1 MNNSIRP
8 QGLVAQRIAQYEQ
21 LGQKSRAEEIHV
33 PRRGGSS
40 VSSSLAPTKKSEEP
54 SKAEKVEQVAV
65 ATLPQSDEKY
75 ALATKSNENSLL
87 HSLPEDISMAVVSYL
102 ELKDQSTF
110 SLLAQKLHQIT
121 LNYYFNPIYFGD
133 ADSKLNQSTYG
144 HYKNGA
150 PSFTIVNLGRNYY
163 LQMYTH
169 ALQSSITHQL
179 ISKLLNI
186 KFADL
191 PFIETEAL
199 NNVLS
204 SDYITYVRAD
214 EMTDRIMQGRD
225 AKNRQCVFIKHR
237 KIMRLPDNTQEVVD
251 CVWAIHE
258 RHATI
263 FSSLWVN
270 AGVLPLDSYT
280 SAIFDKGKI
289 QAHDDYEAM
298 RKSIRELGTQ

>member
-102 ELKDQSTF
+102 EPKDQSAF
-110 SLLAQKLHQIT
+110 SKSAQKLHQIT
-121 LNYYFNPIYFGD
+121 LNYYFNPTYFGD

-150 PSFTIVNLGRNYY
+150 PLLTIVNLTRNDYHELY
-163 LQMYTH
+163 IH
-169 ALQSSITHQL
+169 ALRTSITHQL
-179 ISKLLNI
+179 ISQLVNI
-186 KFADL
+186 KFAEI

-199 NNVLS
+199 NNML

-225 AKNRQCVFIKHR
+225 AKNRECVFIKHR
-237 KIMRLPDNTQEVVD
+237 KLMRLPDNTNEVVD

-258 RHATI
+258 RYYQSIKTDN
-263 FSSLWVN
+263 LWVN
-270 AGVLPLDSYT
+270 AGDRPPCYT
-280 SAIFDKGKI
+280 TNFYNGRISDRN
-289 QAHDDYEAM
+289 DYTAM
-298 RKSIRELGTQ
+298 REYIRGLGT